1 MLIGAII
8 DKNNE
13 DADLFQLS
21 WKLNLK
27 LAKLPWTEGGAA
39 QENQE
44 DARQVFTSRILNGRS
59 FNVFYEDEK
68 KVYGVVDDPD
78 WMADDDDKD

>member
-21 WKLNLK
+21 GKLNLK

-44 DARQVFTSRILNGRS
+44 DARQVFTSRIVNGRS
-59 FNVFYEDEK
+59 FNVFDEDEK
-68 KVYGVVDDPD
+68 KLYGVGDYPD
-78 WMADDDDKD
+78 

>member
-1 MLIGAII
+1 MAII
-8 DKNNE
+8 NK
-13 DADLFQLS
+13 DLFQLS
-21 WKLNLK
+21 GKLNLK

-59 FNVFYEDEK
+59 FNVLMRTRRSFN
-68 KVYGVVDDPD
+68 GVGDDPG
-78 WMADDDDKD
+78 

>member
-27 LAKLPWTEGGAA
+27 LGKLPWTEGGAA

-44 DARQVFTSRILNGRS
+44 DARQVF
-59 FNVFYEDEK
+59 DQ
-68 KVYGVVDDPD
+68 
-78 WMADDDDKD
+78 

>member
-21 WKLNLK
+21 GKLNLK

-59 FNVFYEDEK
+59 FNVFDEDEK
-68 KVYGVVDDPD
+68 KLYGVDDVPD
-78 WMADDDDKD
+78 

>member
-1 MLIGAII
+1 MLVAII
-8 DKNNE
+8 NKNNE

-44 DARQVFTSRILNGRS
+44 DARQVF
-59 FNVFYEDEK
+59 YQ
-68 KVYGVVDDPD
+68 
-78 WMADDDDKD
+78 